1 MKTTRKTA
9 EQAGGERDDASG
21 VSISIR
27 WWHGGWALAVV
38 IAAVVIARVLGFL

>member
-1 MKTTRKTA
+1 MKTTRKKT
-9 EQAGGERDDASG
+9 QLAGGEHEDGAG

-27 WWHGGWALAVV
+27 WWQGGWALAVV